1 MNPKFRSM
9 FDLLGSR
16 LEVRRVA
23 IESLMNMVADAGIEY
38 FAIETHASRV
48 FLETTNV
55 ITFMDEDI
63 KVEYP
68 KHRRPLYLTSTIN
81 GVHIRR
87 ALIDIRASFNHISF
101 STSEVVGIFGKRILE
116 TLAKLIWRGHIIH

>member
-1 MNPKFRSM
+1 MGFGPK
-9 FDLLGSR
+9 
-16 LEVRRVA
+16 VRRIA
-23 IESLMNMVADAGIEY
+23 TKSLMNMAADAEIER
-38 FAIETHASRV
+38 FAAESHACKA

-63 KVEYP
+63 EVEYP

-87 ALIDIRASFNHISF
+87 ALIDTRASFNHISF